1 MTVGL
6 TPQDG
11 QLPAAEEARLL
22 AILAKAEPSTTGTIR
37 GARHIMND
45 DSDINATRHARALV
59 RGVVAGVTGR
69 TALFVPGGA
78 EHQGPNC
85 GDPVAVIA
93 RRSCLIPTA

>member
-37 GARHIMND
+37 RALHIMND

-69 TALFVPGGA
+69 TALLVPGGT
-78 EHQGPNC
+78 EHQNSG
-85 GDPVAVIA
+85 
-93 RRSCLIPTA
+93 R